1 MASATITITN
11 RSGLHA
17 RPAANFVRAAAAF
30 PADVR
35 VTNLTVDSERS
46 ASAKSMLGV
55 LGLGVLCGHQVRLDA
70 SGEEAEDALE
80 ALLVLIAGGLGEG
93 SGGE

>member
-1 MASATITITN
+1 MAEATITVTN

-17 RPAANFVRAAAAF
+17 RPAANFVRAASGFA
-30 PADVR
+30 ADVR
-35 VTNLTVDSERS
+35 VTNLTRDPGRA

-55 LGLGVLCGHQVRLDA
+55 LGLGVVCGDEIRLEATGADAEATLDA
-70 SGEEAEDALE
+70 
-80 ALLVLIAGGLGEG
+80 LLSLIAGGLGEG